1 MKRSILLAAATL
13 GAIFTIAAQ
22 EANKPE
28 GYKFTDTKTVKT
40 VPVTNQYKSGTCW
53 CFSTVSFIE
62 EEILRAGGPEIKL
75 SEMWIVRNIYFEK
88 AVKYVRLHGSLNFAV
103 GGAAHDV
110 THAIEKYGIVPREVY
125 KGLNYGTEMPEFGE
139 IDEVLKAYVDAVI
152 KNKNGK
158 LTPAWQDGLNA
169 ILDAYFGERPET
181 FTYEGKEYTP
191 HTFAESLPVKMSDY
205 IEFSSYTHHP
215 FYSSFIIEVP
225 DNWLWGEV
233 YNVPLNE
240 MMQVIDDAIAEGH
253 PVAWGTDVS
262 EKGFRGAKAIGI
274 IPEEAEKN
282 MVGSDA
288 ERWGKLSSA
297 EKEAQIYSL
306 DQPVK
311 EKTITQEM
319 RQTAYDNYETTD
331 DHGMVIV
338 GSAVDQ
344 KGNHYYKVKN
354 SWDTNNKYEGYF
366 YVSEPY
372 FLAKTVD
379 ILVHRNAIPAATA
392 KKIGLKK

>member
-1 MKRSILLAAATL
+1 MKRSILLAAALL
-13 GAIFTIAAQ
+13 GAVLTAAAQ

-110 THAIEKYGIVPREVY
+110 THAIEKYSIVPREVY

-338 GSAVDQ
+338 GTAVDQ
-344 KGNHYYKVKN
+344 NGSPFYKVQN
-354 SWDTNNKYEGYF
+354 SWGDRGPYKGFYYFSRPFVEYKTMDIMVNKNV
-366 YVSEPY
+366 VSKE
-372 FLAKTVD
+372 L
-379 ILVHRNAIPAATA
+379 L
-392 KKIGLKK
+392 KKLGLK

>member
-22 EANKPE
+22 EADKPE

-110 THAIEKYGIVPREVY
+110 NHAIEKYGIVPREVY

-338 GSAVDQ
+338 GTAVDQ
-344 KGNHYYKVKN
+344 NGSPFYKVQN
-354 SWDTNNKYEGYF
+354 SWGDRGPYEGFYYF
-366 YVSEPY
+366 SRPFVEYKTMDIMVNKNVVSKE
-372 FLAKTVD
+372 L
-379 ILVHRNAIPAATA
+379 L
-392 KKIGLKK
+392 KKLGLK